1 MESATGAAEA
11 RRAALH
17 YVDDRAPGIRRKRA
31 GRHFSYL
38 GVDGRLISDAAAL
51 RRIKALAVPPAY
63 EDVWICPDPNGHLQ
77 ATGRDA
83 RGRKQ
88 YRYHKRWRE
97 VRDESKYRRTVA
109 FARALPELR
118 ARVDGDLAQRGLTQA
133 TVVAAVVRLLDTTL
147 ARIGNESYARDNQ
160 SYGLT
165 TLRTGH
171 LKRGPRGLKL
181 RFRGKSGVWHT
192 IGIADRRIAAV
203 IRRCHDLPGQ
213 ELFTYLD
220 PQGDPVPVTSDD
232 VNAYVHGAMGSEF
245 TAKDFRTWHGTVL
258 CALELQQAGP
268 VEGAVTRRRAV
279 TDAVRAVATQ
289 LRNTPAVCRSSYVH
303 PAVIDRFILYG
314 ELPLPKPGRAGS
326 GALAGDEA
334 RVLRLLEREAKR
346 DERSS
351 LRRTLRASVRRAK
364 TARRSADDS
373 G

>member
-1 MESATGAAEA
+1 
-11 RRAALH
+11 
-17 YVDDRAPGIRRKRA
+17 
-31 GRHFSYL
+31 
-38 GVDGRLISDAAAL
+38 
-51 RRIKALAVPPAY
+51 
-63 EDVWICPDPNGHLQ
+63 LQ

-109 FARALPELR
+109 FAHSLAALR
-118 ARVDGDLAQRGLTQA
+118 ARVTTDLAHGGLTQA

-147 ARIGNESYARDNQ
+147 ARIGNESYARDNK
-160 SYGLT
+160 SFGLT
-165 TLRTGH
+165 TLRTSH
-171 LKRGPRGLKL
+171 LKRDSHGLKL

-220 PQGDPVPVTSDD
+220 SLGEPAAVTSDD
-232 VNAYVHGAMGSEF
+232 VNAYVHAAMGSEF

-258 CALELQQAGP
+258 CALELQNAGA
-268 VEGAVTRRRAV
+268 VEGAVNRRRAV
-279 TDAVRAVATQ
+279 TEAVRAVATH

-303 PAVIDRFILYG
+303 PALIDRFILDG
-314 ELPLPKPGRAGS
+314 ELRLPKAARGTSTG
-326 GALAGDEA
+326 LAGDEA
-334 RVLRLLEREAKR
+334 RVLRLLEREVKR
-346 DERSS
+346 DERDD
-351 LRRTLRASVRRAK
+351 LRKAMRASVRRAK
-364 TARRSADDS
+364 AARRSAGDS